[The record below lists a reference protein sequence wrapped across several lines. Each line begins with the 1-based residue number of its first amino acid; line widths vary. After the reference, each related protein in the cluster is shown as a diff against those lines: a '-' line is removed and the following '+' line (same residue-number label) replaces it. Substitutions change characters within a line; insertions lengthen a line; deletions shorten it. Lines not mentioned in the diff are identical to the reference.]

1 MKNVFSVVLVIAVSI
16 MALPAMGQEAEL
28 SESIARGKVVYEEL
42 CITCHM
48 AEGNGIPSV
57 FPPLAGSDYLMK
69 NRKAAIRTVK
79 FGQEGEITVNGTTY
93 NNVMASQGLNDAQVA
108 DVMNYIL
115 NTWGNTGEM
124 VTVKEVEKVE

>member
-1 MKNVFSVVLVIAVSI
+1 MKNVFSVVLVVVVSI
-16 MALPAMGQEAEL
+16 LALPAMGQDAEL

-69 NRKAAIRTVK
+69 NRKAAIRAVK

-93 NNVMASQGLNDAQVA
+93 NNVMAPQGLNDAQVA

-115 NTWGNTGEM
+115 NTWGNKGEI
-124 VTVKEVEKVE
+124 VTVREVEKVE